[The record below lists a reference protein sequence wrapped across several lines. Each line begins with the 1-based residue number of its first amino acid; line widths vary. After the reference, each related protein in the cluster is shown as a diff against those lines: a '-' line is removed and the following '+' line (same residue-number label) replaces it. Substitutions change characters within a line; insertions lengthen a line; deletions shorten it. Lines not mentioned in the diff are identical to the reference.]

1 MRHTDTTLVS
11 FSLIPAHYLLL
22 VLILSLNSSSKYR
35 KCNEKT
41 SLMNVHVHVRQT
53 LWLPHKI
60 VSGAMS
66 VWNPSYSNN
75 NNNNNN
81 VHAITKSTTDSPSLS
96 LPPLTHCIGK
106 RDSGSKSAQKKEM
119 ANVELSSWTMNRRI
133 MNKKWYSVFYTDWQQ
148 TQWMGLWLY

>member
-81 VHAITKSTTDSPSLS
+81 NVHAITKSTTDSPSLS
-96 LPPLTHCIGK
+96 LHPT
-106 RDSGSKSAQKKEM
+106 GSKSAQKIEM